1 MQTDRCF
8 QWKEISRSGRSH
20 SSTLHSLTFTP
31 RCHTKVVVWVKKEQ
45 KNKGKKL
52 ICGNVQRFATDS
64 IQKSRQKRVA
74 LAALWAVLSA
84 TGVRNKV
91 RFFSRPSQVSKHS
104 PTNYA
109 RREKGRRRR
118 RWRRWW
124 WWGGGKQR
132 GGCSAKFLRVE
143 KQKEKW
149 NETIEPRARALSPSS
164 TTALMWKLPAWP
176 PEEKRRRRRK
186 RGKGGRFTQNE
197 KERFASLRVFLTN
210 GSPFG
215 VH

>member
-1 MQTDRCF
+1 MYRGLRLTV
-8 QWKEISRSGRSH
+8 SRSPDRKEW
-20 SSTLHSLTFTP
+20 HSL
-31 RCHTKVVVWVKKEQ
+31 RCELCSQQQVSEIKW
-45 KNKGKKL
+45 
-52 ICGNVQRFATDS
+52 D
-64 IQKSRQKRVA
+64 
-74 LAALWAVLSA
+74 
-84 TGVRNKV
+84 
-91 RFFSRPSQVSKHS
+91 FFSRPSQVSKHS

-118 RWRRWW
+118 RRW

-176 PEEKRRRRRK
+176 PEEKRRQRRK

>member
-109 RREKGRRRR
+109 RRERGRRRR
-118 RWRRWW
+118 RRRRW

-149 NETIEPRARALSPSS
+149 NETIEPRARSLSLLNNCAYVK
-164 TTALMWKLPAWP
+164 TARLAT
-176 PEEKRRRRRK
+176 
-186 RGKGGRFTQNE
+186 GGE
-197 KERFASLRVFLTN
+197 KETEA
-210 GSPFG
+210 
-215 VH
+215 

>member
-31 RCHTKVVVWVKKEQ
+31 RCQTKVVVWVKKEQ

-109 RREKGRRRR
+109 RRERGRRRR
-118 RWRRWW
+118 RRRRW

-149 NETIEPRARALSPSS
+149 NETIEPRERALS
-164 TTALMWKLPAWP
+164 LPPQQLRLCENCP
-176 PEEKRRRRRK
+176 PGHRRRK
-186 RGKGGRFTQNE
+186 GDRGV
-197 KERFASLRVFLTN
+197 KEGKEVVLHRMRRKD
-210 GSPFG
+210 SPLWECF
-215 VH
+215 